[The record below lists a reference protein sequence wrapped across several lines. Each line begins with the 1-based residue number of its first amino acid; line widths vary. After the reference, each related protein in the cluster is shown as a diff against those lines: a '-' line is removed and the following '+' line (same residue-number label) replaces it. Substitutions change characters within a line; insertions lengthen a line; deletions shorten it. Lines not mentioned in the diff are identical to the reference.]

1 MIRIG
6 VSELSSQLEINSEIL
21 NDKKDEN
28 VTAYDEIENSQ
39 IQEEMNIF
47 TGNFIFDVMF
57 SWCCYTSFCLHTIG
71 TVTYLGWWCERSGAI
86 NGVHKTSSQA
96 FSHLGSMKPISIIID

>member
-6 VSELSSQLEINSEIL
+6 VSELSTQLEENSEIL

-47 TGNFIFDVMF
+47 TGNFKFVFLVLLIVGTI
-57 SWCCYTSFCLHTIG
+57 TSFSLHTIG
-71 TVTYLGWWCERSGAI
+71 NVA
-86 NGVHKTSSQA
+86 
-96 FSHLGSMKPISIIID
+96 